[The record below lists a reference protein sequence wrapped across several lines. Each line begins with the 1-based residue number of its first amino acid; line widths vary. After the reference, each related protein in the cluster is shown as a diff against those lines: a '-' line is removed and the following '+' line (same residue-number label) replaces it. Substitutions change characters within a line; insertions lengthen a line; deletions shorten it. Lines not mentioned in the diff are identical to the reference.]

1 MSQNI
6 YNLPSNLHSKCSSG
20 CLFSL
25 FMWWQWHFMLFN
37 WLTDHR
43 ILDRNLEL
51 KGENLALTV
60 ENEKLRN
67 GLGVGD
73 SAAQARIQ
81 VLEKKLLDKQEELTD
96 MHKRKGDNQQMI
108 IDLNVKV
115 TELQK
120 QLDEKNNRWVI
131 SIEANFDLL
140 LNCKFISVLERLEFF
155 LDSEFFVCER
165 SNWCACAAPSS
176 FCQAFLCW
184 FICS

>member
-1 MSQNI
+1 MTI
-6 YNLPSNLHSKCSSG
+6 I
-20 CLFSL
+20 SL
-25 FMWWQWHFMLFN
+25 N

-43 ILDRNLEL
+43 ILERNLEL
-51 KGENLALTV
+51 KSENLGLTV

-67 GLGVGD
+67 GLGIGD

-120 QLDEKNNRWVI
+120 QLELKNNRWDFL
-131 SIEANFDLL
+131 FDH
-140 LNCKFISVLERLEFF
+140 
-155 LDSEFFVCER
+155 
-165 SNWCACAAPSS
+165 W
-176 FCQAFLCW
+176 
-184 FICS
+184 